1 MFYFVVRTH
10 GIAAYLP
17 GIWVIPLFIIAIV
30 STYLTSGLSKTAFL
44 YFRKLSNWIWISG
57 LVLFVAVFLEHGNFR
72 LYEAFRYLLF
82 SIPFYLIGYYWGLK
96 GYDNQFKR
104 VIWFTYC
111 FWGIYLFTKII
122 QIQDFGSISDETLG
136 RLFYSG
142 ATESL
147 NDLIFFWPF
156 MAFASLISL
165 GFFLSSSTLKRKIL
179 WTFFGIYI
187 LAFLLSGFAAT
198 IFLVGVAL
206 LIYYF
211 LSQGSRARVR
221 LIVAIPLMFFVG
233 FMAIYLLGSGD
244 FGFYGDISNKAAA
257 LLTAINNG
265 IFYDDFILDQITS
278 NRWTAYRYS
287 INQFFSKPIWG
298 HGAYLESTGDAL
310 GNLDLYTTASGGH
323 SFILDTLAY
332 FGILGLPIVFILVK
346 FFTISLS
353 SVKFSPSYMS
363 KRQAQIV
370 AGAFGAMLLSNLL
383 NSSFLFSS
391 FDNYVF
397 FVGGFVA
404 GKVMFTIAET
414 YDPQMNL
421 GVDKNATGALGLK

>member
-17 GIWVIPLFIIAIV
+17 GIWAIPLFIISFFSI
-30 STYLTSGLSKTAFL
+30 YLTFGLSKTSWSYL
-44 YFRKLSNWIWISG
+44 SKLSKWIWISG
-57 LVLFVAVFLEHGNFR
+57 LVIFVAVFLEHGNFR
-72 LYEAFRYLLF
+72 LYETFRYLLL
-82 SIPFYLIGYYWGLK
+82 SIPFYLIGYYWAVN
-96 GYDNQFKR
+96 GYENQFRR
-104 VIWFTYC
+104 VIWFTYY

-122 QIQDFGSISDETLG
+122 RIQDFGSISDETLG

-147 NDLIFFWPF
+147 NNLIFFWPF
-156 MAFASLISL
+156 MAFASLVSL
-165 GFFLSSSTLKRKIL
+165 GFLLSSSNLRRKVL
-179 WTFFGIYI
+179 WIFFCIYI
-187 LAFLLSGFAAT
+187 IAFVLSGFAAT

-206 LIYYF
+206 VIYYF

-221 LIVAIPLMFFVG
+221 LIIAIPLMFFVG
-233 FMAIYLLGSGD
+233 FIAIYLLGSGD

-346 FFTISLS
+346 LFTISLS
-353 SVKFSPSYMS
+353 SVKLSSSYMS
-363 KRQAQIV
+363 KRQTQLV
-370 AGAFGAMLLSNLL
+370 AGAFGALLLSNLL

-391 FDNYVF
+391 FDNYIF

-404 GKVMFTIAET
+404 GKYVVKSISRVNIE
-414 YDPQMNL
+414 P
-421 GVDKNATGALGLK
+421 VDFIVTKVELKS